1 MHYVTHATL
10 LTYVLTLGLQTISF
24 TRNGADW
31 SEPNDGARFVIFSVG
46 SVLPTSAP
54 ATQLQNLTIVLSGFD
69 RTTAADVGLAVI
81 GAMGMVRCRFKS
93 ADDGGVLGA
102 DDVGAGVAGT
112 YLPRS
117 APTETSPGNSECAAC
132 QCCVTCSVPADIAP
146 QTVHVEVSTDSG
158 SDGSFSTDGIELRL
172 YPQPTIASVAHPYG
186 PVTGG
191 AEFRLNGSDF
201 ADAHASTA
209 LVCQFVSTDR

>member
-1 MHYVTHATL
+1 MK
-10 LTYVLTLGLQTISF
+10 LQTISF

-69 RTTAADVGLAVI
+69 RTTAADVNVSLAAI
-81 GAMGMVRCRFKS
+81 GEMIRCRFKS
-93 ADDGGVLGA
+93 ANDGGVLGA
-102 DDVGAGVAGT
+102 DVAGT

-117 APTETSPGNSECAAC
+117 APTDTSPGNSDCAAC
-132 QCCVTCSVPADIAP
+132 QCCVTCSVPSGIAP

-158 SDGSFSTDGIELRL
+158 SDGSFTTDGTELRV
-172 YPQPTIASVAHPYG
+172 YPQPMADSVAHPYG

-191 AEFRLNGSDF
+191 TEFRLNGSNF

-209 LVCQFVSTDR
+209 LMCQFVSVDR

>member
-1 MHYVTHATL
+1 ME
-10 LTYVLTLGLQTISF
+10 LQTISF

-69 RTTAADVGLAVI
+69 RITAADVNLSAI
-81 GAMGMVRCRFKS
+81 GDQGMVRCRFKS

-158 SDGSFSTDGIELRL
+158 SDGSFSTDGTELRI
-172 YPQPTIASVAHPYG
+172 YPQPAAASVAHPYG
-186 PVTGG
+186 PMTGG
-191 AEFRLNGSDF
+191 TEFTLNGSNF

-209 LVCQFVSTDR
+209 LVCQFVSVDR